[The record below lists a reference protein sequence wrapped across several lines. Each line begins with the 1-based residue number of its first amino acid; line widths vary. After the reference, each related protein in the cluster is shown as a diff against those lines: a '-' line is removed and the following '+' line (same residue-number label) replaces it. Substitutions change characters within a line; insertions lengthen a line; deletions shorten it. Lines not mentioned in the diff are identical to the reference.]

1 LTAAERFGRMCLPDF
16 SMEGRMPDELS
27 SEVAQ
32 ELRQIRTLLKRI
44 AFFLA
49 LIVLILAIN
58 FAMQGYLRWA
68 ETHYR

>member
-1 LTAAERFGRMCLPDF
+1 MCLPDF

>member
-1 LTAAERFGRMCLPDF
+1 
-16 SMEGRMPDELS
+16 MPDELS